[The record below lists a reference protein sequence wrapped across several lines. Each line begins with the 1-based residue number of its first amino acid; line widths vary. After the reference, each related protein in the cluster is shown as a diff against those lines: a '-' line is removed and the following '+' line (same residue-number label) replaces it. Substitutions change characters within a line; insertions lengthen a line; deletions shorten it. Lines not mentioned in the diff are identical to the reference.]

1 MGDVAGWLAPAATMI
16 AAMMTAANLGARVT
30 GWGFVVFCI
39 GSIGWV
45 VVALATGQQNL
56 LLTNAFLLIVNCV
69 GVWRWLGRQARYE
82 DGGRK
87 AAEKSA
93 RRPVPTLVSAAA
105 LAGAPVKGG
114 DGAALGTVVDAMLR
128 SDGSGIAY
136 VVVSDRAGAGLAE
149 TLRALPPEAFSFTD
163 GEART
168 VISESA
174 FRRLPP
180 IPSDHWPETAPA
192 A

>member
-1 MGDVAGWLAPAATMI
+1 MEEIAGWLAPAATMI

-45 VVALATGQQNL
+45 AVAIATGQQNL

-82 DGGRK
+82 DGGRQ

-105 LAGAPVKGG
+105 LAGAPVKGV

-128 SDGSGIAY
+128 SDGGGIAY
-136 VVVSDRAGAGLAE
+136 VVVSDGAGAGLAE
-149 TLRALPPEAFSFTD
+149 TLRALPPESLSFGG
-163 GEART
+163 GEAKA
-168 VISESA
+168 SLSA
-174 FRRLPP
+174 AAFHRLPP

-192 A
+192 G